1 MRFLIKAV
9 NNILAK
15 YKNMRVVDIDKSYNT
30 SYITLKNGNFKTVVG
45 YDNFSQTLKVE
56 ISNAVNLDFRND
68 LEKELEEVLIFK

>member
-15 YKNMRVVDIDKSYNT
+15 YKNMRVVDIDKSHNT

-45 YDNFSQTLKVE
+45 YDNFSQTLKV
-56 ISNAVNLDFRND
+56 
-68 LEKELEEVLIFK
+68 